1 MSIMDLKRIMK
12 DDVELLVP
20 GSHQIIR
27 NIGLKRKL
35 MPISPKERALIFMF
49 PRLSRRDISP
59 YCKSGELYLKKKDEE
74 IRRIKQ
80 VIEMSVERAKSKKLK
95 SFLYPNKTPD
105 ELSMKR
111 HEEVKDSSGTSGFL
125 KKSEKAALFPYVRL
139 KRRLPL
145 NHQPFLFIS
154 NKLPAPYIP
163 PILKDAIVSTENEFD

>member
-1 MSIMDLKRIMK
+1 MK

-27 NIGLKRKL
+27 NIGLKKKL
-35 MPISPKERALIFMF
+35 MPISPKERALMFMF

-59 YCKSGELYLKKKDEE
+59 YCQSGELYLKKKDDE
-74 IRRIKQ
+74 IRRIKHA
-80 VIEMSVERAKSKKLK
+80 IEISVERVRSKKLK

-111 HEEVKDSSGTSGFL
+111 HEEVKDNNRTSAFL
-125 KKSEKAALFPYVRL
+125 KKNEKITLFPYVRL

-145 NHQPFLFIS
+145 NHQPFLFIT
-154 NKLPAPYIP
+154 NKLPIPQIP
-163 PILKDAIVSTENEFD
+163 PMLKDANVSTEND